1 MSEIEKA
8 IQVLKVR
15 ANFTADI
22 NLDAQMAYKFAIQA
36 LQEKLERE
44 EGFEFATPRHD
55 NENRCKHRCC
65 NICDNLRHE
74 KEERE
79 IPKPLTLEEI
89 MAIKQP
95 VPLFKILI
103 LDDTG
108 EYIGANNRWWDVC
121 CGTTAQSGLV
131 YWRSGHVNRV
141 EDYGVNWVVYWHK
154 PKDIEHIGE
163 ATNMAE
169 GE

>member
-8 IQVLKVR
+8 INCLSTFIK
-15 ANFTADI
+15 T
-22 NLDAQMAYKFAIQA
+22 LEHYEAQEEETKAMKIAVQA

-44 EGFEFATPRHD
+44 NPQ
-55 NENRCKHRCC
+55 
-65 NICDNLRHE
+65 L
-74 KEERE
+74 
-79 IPKPLTLEEI
+79 LTLEEI

-141 EDYGVNWVVYWHK
+141 EDYGVNWVAYWNK

-163 ATNMAE
+163 ATNMVE